1 MSSAQK
7 VDPLIGIEFTPH
19 EPRPTRGHWGW
30 IARRIGLGLLVLF
43 AASLLTFFAV
53 YALPGDPAQAILG
66 KDATPENV
74 AQLREAL
81 NLDQPMLQQYVDWV
95 SGLLR
100 GDFGTSLVTQ
110 RPVSESLEPALW
122 NSLSLLL
129 MTAVIAL
136 PLSLVLGVATARR
149 RGGAFDQTTLVA
161 SVILTAMPEFVIGM
175 LLVAFL
181 ATGTLHVLPAVAV
194 IPEGSSALQHPVD
207 MALPVFTLVLAVAPY
222 LYRLV
227 RGTMIDVLE
236 SEYVVMA
243 NLKGLSPRKVT
254 YRHALPNA
262 LVPATQAAATI
273 MSYLLGGIVVV
284 EFIFGFP
291 GIGTL
296 LTTAVTQRDIPVI
309 EAVTMVITLGVVVFN
324 LAADVI
330 TVLLTPKLRTG
341 GAR

>member
-1 MSSAQK
+1 MSTTPN
-7 VDPLIGIEFTPH
+7 VGDPLVELAVAPADA
-19 EPRPTRGHWGW
+19 PRGGQWSW
-30 IARRIGLGLLVLF
+30 LARRLALGLVVIL

-66 KDATPENV
+66 KDATPENL
-74 AQLREAL
+74 AQLRAAL
-81 NLDQPMLQQYVDWV
+81 GLDQPPFAQYLAWLG
-95 SGLLR
+95 GLLH
-100 GDFGTSLVTQ
+100 GDFGTSLATQ
-110 RPVSESLEPALW
+110 RPVSETLGPAVW

-136 PLSLVLGVATARR
+136 PLSLVLGVVTARR
-149 RGGAFDQTTLVA
+149 RDGMLDQSTLVA

-175 LLVAFL
+175 LLVALL
-181 ATGTLHVLPAVAV
+181 ATGFLHVLPAVAV
-194 IPEGSSALQHPVD
+194 IPPGSSALQHPVD
-207 MALPVFTLVLAVAPY
+207 MALPVLTLVLAVAPY

-227 RGTMIDVLE
+227 RATMIDVLE
-236 SEYVVMA
+236 SEYIVMA
-243 NLKGLSPRKVT
+243 NLKGLSARTIT

-262 LVPATQAAATI
+262 LVPVTQASATI
-273 MSYLLGGIVVV
+273 MGYLLGGIVVV
-284 EFIFGFP
+284 EFVFGFP

-309 EAVTMVITLGVVVFN
+309 QAVVIVITVGVVFFN
-324 LAADVI
+324 LVADVI